1 MTKKA
6 PFYGATAPGATLEV
20 FSAGQNAYVHP
31 GRFVNMLDLWGE
43 RILSLGAEDAT
54 QMHRGLEA
62 LMEDAAPQMVAA
74 GAAQL
79 LAADLADRL
88 AEERRPA
95 AAFTIAGIAIA
106 ANVPATQRLSLA
118 KGARLA
124 DLLFHEDDRT
134 RLIDFLRRAKENDS
148 APDLHAVVAMLT
160 ADGRSALAELT
171 AGRAADTGETVVLLK
186 GLDLS
191 VSPAAFDALAQ
202 VYELTEAETLIAELA
217 SDGLNATEIAA
228 KRRTSV
234 ETVRT
239 QIKSLR
245 EKTGSRT
252 QMDLLRK
259 IAGLAPLSPAADAGR
274 RAAPGAYGM
283 PRRHALV
290 ELPNGRR
297 IEYTR
302 IGPADGRPIMVLHAV
317 LFGFAWPEA
326 LTRRLNEAGFT
337 LWLPVRPGY
346 GMSSPA
352 GSAANFDDD
361 AADLAE
367 FADVMGLD
375 EYCVVGQGVSAGAA
389 VALSLRHHN
398 RVAGMAN
405 VAGYLPMGVDD
416 FHSDM
421 TAWQRT
427 VLHVARVAPRLM
439 KTTSLIASRMIRM
452 IGTQEFFAKTFSNSA
467 ADMAVT
473 RDPASL
479 RLLDANLQ
487 LLQAQQLAGLIN
499 DFPRVMADWKSQWEQ
514 LRTPALQ
521 IHGGQKQ
528 VFAPE
533 QASALCGRHPTMRF
547 ESINDGGQMLA
558 YSHPER
564 VADLLIEHFSRAR
577 G

>member
-1 MTKKA
+1 MTKNS
-6 PFYGATAPGATLEV
+6 PFLGATAPGATLEV

-43 RILSLGAEDAT
+43 RILSLGADDAS
-54 QMHRGLEA
+54 QMHRNLEA

-79 LAADLADRL
+79 LAADLEDRL

-95 AAFTIAGIAIA
+95 AAFTAAGVAIA
-106 ANVPATQRLSLA
+106 VNAAASQNLSMTA
-118 KGARLA
+118 GARLA
-124 DLLFHEDDRT
+124 DMLFHEDDRT
-134 RLIDFLRRAKENDS
+134 RFADFLRRARENDC
-148 APDLHAVVAMLT
+148 APDLHAVITLLT

-171 AGRAADTGETVVLLK
+171 AGRAADTGETLVLLK

-202 VYELTEAETLIAELA
+202 VYELTEAETLIAELT
-217 SDGLNATEIAA
+217 SDGLNVAEIAA
-228 KRRTSV
+228 RRRTSV

-245 EKTGSRT
+245 EKTGTRT
-252 QMDLLRK
+252 QMDLLRT

-297 IEYTR
+297 MEYAR
-302 IGPADGRPIMVLHAV
+302 IGPANGRPIMVLHAV
-317 LFGFAWPEA
+317 LFGFSWPEA
-326 LTRRLNEAGFT
+326 LTRKLNDAGFT

-346 GMSSPA
+346 GMSSCADPA
-352 GSAANFDDD
+352 ASFDDE

-375 EYCVVGQGVSAGAA
+375 EYCVVGQGVSAGTA
-389 VALSLRHHN
+389 VALSVRHHN
-398 RVAGMAN
+398 RVSGMAN
-405 VAGYLPMGVDD
+405 VAGYLPMGIED
-416 FHSDM
+416 FHADM
-421 TAWQRT
+421 SNWQRT
-427 VLHVARVAPRLM
+427 VLNVARVAPRLM
-439 KTTSLIASRMIRM
+439 KTTSLIASRMMRM

-473 RDPASL
+473 RDPESL
-479 RLLDANLQ
+479 RLLDSNLQ
-487 LLQAQQLAGLIN
+487 LLQAQQLSGLIT
-499 DFPRVMADWKSQWEQ
+499 DFPRVMADWQSQWEQ
-514 LRTPALQ
+514 LRTPGLQ

-533 QASALCGRHPTMRF
+533 QASALCARHPTMRF

-577 G
+577 L